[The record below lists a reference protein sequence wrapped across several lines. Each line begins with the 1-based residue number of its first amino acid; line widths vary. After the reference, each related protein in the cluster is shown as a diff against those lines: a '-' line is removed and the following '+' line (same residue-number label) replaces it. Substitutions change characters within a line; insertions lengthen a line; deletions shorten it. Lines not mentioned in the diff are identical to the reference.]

1 MAKAFRTQNKTHTYI
16 VSLNIAVNNNLQIG
30 ITVFNDSLHS
40 LSLFAAEIESELNYQ
55 HCYSDRDNCFMDSR
69 HPRKEHKIKTITKQ
83 YAIQ

>member
-1 MAKAFRTQNKTHTYI
+1 MNVLEIENEKEKGKRKLKNK
-16 VSLNIAVNNNLQIG
+16 IAIKTTN
-30 ITVFNDSLHS
+30 
-40 LSLFAAEIESELNYQ
+40 LFAAEIESELNCQ